1 VNLTNPT
8 LSNTQSGL
16 SELRLFFALSR
27 TPHGLLDMATPAL
40 AALLWQGSFP
50 PLRIIVLGLITAF
63 AGYTAVYA
71 LNDLVDYH
79 IDSRKVADGLLPD
92 IQNDLDSIFVR
103 HPLAYGLLPF
113 TRGLL
118 WTVAWTSVAL
128 IGSYLLNPVCVGIFL
143 GAILLEAI
151 YCIMWKSGWGKVLI
165 SGVVKTSGAMAAVFA
180 VDPHPSFPPLI
191 LLFLWLFF
199 WEIGGQN
206 IPNDWA
212 DIEEDRILRATTI
225 PVRFG
230 PVLAGGAIFLS
241 LLLTVILNGIS
252 MGLSPVGA
260 RFAGVATTLGAGIY
274 LLLIPAYR
282 LYRTKERMEALA
294 LFNSASYYPITL
306 LAVVIVAACT

>member
-1 VNLTNPT
+1 MIH
-8 LSNTQSGL
+8 TQSGL
-16 SELRLFFALSR
+16 SELKLFFALSR

-79 IDSRKVADGLLPD
+79 IDTKRVADGLLPD
-92 IQNDLDSIFVR
+92 IQHDLDSIFIR
-103 HPLAYGLLPF
+103 HPMAYGLLPF
-113 TRGLL
+113 NKGLH
-118 WTVAWTSVAL
+118 WAVAWLSVAL
-128 IGSYLLNPVCVGIFL
+128 IGSYLLNPVCAVIFL

-151 YCIMWKSGWGKVLI
+151 YCILWKSGWQKVLI
-165 SGVVKTSGAMAAVFA
+165 SGAVKTSGAMAAVFA
-180 VDPHPSFPPLI
+180 VDPQPSFPPLI

-241 LLLTVILNGIS
+241 LLLAVILSGIS

-260 RFAGVATTLGAGIY
+260 RFAGVAASLGAGIY

-282 LYRTKERMEALA
+282 LYRTKGRMAGPGALQQRQLLPDNLARGGHYRRLHMIEERR
-294 LFNSASYYPITL
+294 P
-306 LAVVIVAACT
+306 